1 MTATIS
7 PGPLSSRAIRAGG
20 MTPMMKPMLGMKL
33 VTNAS
38 TAHTNAPGTPMS
50 CRASPSITA
59 TMKPKLA
66 ETPM

>member
-1 MTATIS
+1 
-7 PGPLSSRAIRAGG
+7 

-38 TAHTNAPGTPMS
+38 TAHTKAPGTS
-50 CRASPSITA
+50 SRYRATPSMTA
-59 TMKPKLA
+59 TTSPKLA